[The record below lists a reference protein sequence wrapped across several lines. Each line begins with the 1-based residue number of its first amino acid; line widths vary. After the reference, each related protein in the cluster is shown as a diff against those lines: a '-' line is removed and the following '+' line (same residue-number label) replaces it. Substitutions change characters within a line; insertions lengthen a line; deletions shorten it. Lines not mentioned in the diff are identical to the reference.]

1 MLDLYILLVLQALR
15 EGAGACLT
23 DFFLKMSFIG
33 QTDTIFIM
41 MAVIYWCI
49 SKRFGTF
56 LLFGWAWNRILNGF
70 LKVTACEYR
79 PWVRDPAI
87 IPDSEAVAAATGYS
101 FPSGHSMS
109 AASVF
114 GGVAVAKHLDTILRI
129 GGCLVLILIM
139 FSRLWLGVHVP
150 QDVIVGAVVGCIV
163 MFAVYKLL
171 PIIDDNKNA
180 DIIVA
185 VVSIIIAVAVAIYA
199 TFKAYP
205 VDYDAT
211 GKVLVE
217 GAKMAK
223 DTFMCVGWNIG
234 FFVSWVIERRFVKF
248 NDGKNIQQRALRLL
262 FGVLSLYAVDL
273 IIGNSINAA
282 IGGALGIIFQ
292 CALEMVYVVLI
303 FPLIFNFFEK
313 RSENKAVASN

>member
-1 MLDLYILLVLQALR
+1 MLDLYILLVLQAIR
-15 EGAGACLT
+15 EGAGSCLN
-23 DFFLKMSFIG
+23 DFFLTMSVIG
-33 QTDTIFIM
+33 QTDVIFLIM
-41 MAVIYWCI
+41 AAIYWSV

-56 LLFGWAWNRILNGF
+56 LLLGWAWNRILNGF

-114 GGVAVAKHLDTILRI
+114 GGIGIDKNLNTALRI
-129 GGCLVLILIM
+129 GGFTVLILIL
-139 FSRLWLGVHVP
+139 FSRLWLGVHVI
-150 QDVIVGAVVGCIV
+150 QDVVVGAVVGCIV
-163 MFAVYKLL
+163 MLGAYKILDIVDKKENGNIILAIISIALAICVAVY
-171 PIIDDNKNA
+171 
-180 DIIVA
+180 
-185 VVSIIIAVAVAIYA
+185 A
-199 TFKAYP
+199 TLKSYP

-234 FFVSWVIERRFVKF
+234 FFVSWVIERRYVKF
-248 NDGKNIQQRALRLL
+248 NDGKSMEQRATRLL
-262 FGVLSLYAVDL
+262 FGLLTLYAVNL
-273 IIGNSINAA
+273 IIGNSLNAA
-282 IGGALGIIFQ
+282 IGGSLGIIVQ
-292 CALEMVYVVLI
+292 CALQMIYVVLI
-303 FPLIFNFFEK
+303 FPVIFTFFEK
-313 RSENKAVASN
+313 RAENNN